1 MRNRLMAI
9 TKSTKILLLLLI
21 LSSINAAAQSTSV
34 AKSSGP
40 QMLKDKW
47 RTFAGIGF
55 SGSTF
60 GRQVPGIHLAGHA
73 RYVEASLYSTGTSS
87 ELSSS
92 SHQNALVGFPFLV
105 TSSSWFKLTNTVGI
119 ATQINER
126 KLNWEGQTQRSGEQ
140 VWGAGFAATSCLFD
154 HLCLR
159 LEGFFGLQ
167 LESFAQIYQE
177 NAMGSIGVAL

>member
-1 MRNRLMAI
+1 MSYRLMVI
-9 TKSTKILLLLLI
+9 RKSTKFLLPLI
-21 LSSINAAAQSTSV
+21 MLASIKATAQSPAAA
-34 AKSSGP
+34 KSGSP

-47 RTFAGIGF
+47 GTFAGMGF

-60 GRQVPGIHLAGHA
+60 GRQVPGIHIAGHA
-73 RYVEASLYSTGTSS
+73 RYVEASLYSTGSSS
-87 ELSSS
+87 EISSS

-105 TSSSWFKLTNTVGI
+105 TSNNWFKLTNTVGI

-126 KLNWEGQTQRSGEQ
+126 KFNSEGQKQRSGEQ
-140 VWGAGFAATSCLFD
+140 VWGAGFAVTSCLLD

-159 LEGFFGLQ
+159 MEGFFGLQ
-167 LESFAQIYQE
+167 LESLAQIYQE